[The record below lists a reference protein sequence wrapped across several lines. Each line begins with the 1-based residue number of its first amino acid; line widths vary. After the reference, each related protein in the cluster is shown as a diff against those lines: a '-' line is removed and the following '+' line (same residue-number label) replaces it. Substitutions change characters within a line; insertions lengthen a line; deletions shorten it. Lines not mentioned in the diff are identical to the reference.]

1 MRRELL
7 TLSDTSV
14 NNIEIGDICWV
25 NYPYEED
32 SQKDNNGDSTW
43 GKLRPAL
50 VINKNI
56 NEDRPL
62 FVLKGT
68 TSHNQFY
75 NQSENIRYI
84 DGMRFNC
91 NSIAMLKPHHFL
103 GFIDHIDFHDQRF
116 QNILKTAYELDKHNR
131 LVFSTYEDY
140 IMNTDR
146 RLINILN
153 EANDKSI
160 IKSNCTWKEVY
171 AIYNT
176 LLPHEKLYLGN
187 RFIDSPNTVF
197 RWIVKRNT
205 ENAGFIMLYDM
216 KRPGSHRGELI
227 VTVAIWEKYRGM
239 GVLQELQAAAEKFVS
254 SSSKYNRLIW
264 YAKDANKKSIHCAE
278 KLGYTKKLHE
288 LDHWVFDKTI
298 KNKKSLESNSNE
310 LNIGK
315 NIDISLTDYKTC
327 KSIYEKKKKKDKI
340 AINAYGTS
348 TVFSDGDE
356 VVKRYCCTIDTVP
369 VGFMEYSRYNDG
381 YTYISIVILSKYRG
395 KPYNIANRF
404 ITLAK
409 MDNTSI
415 RYVVNKKNIAS
426 QKFIEKHPEFKLAD
440 KTRDCYVYEYQKPK
454 SNNNDKELIIEEFN
468 KQLNDADYG
477 KVIYSEINSIPVQE
491 SNNMPMVFSEDDVY
505 CNMSKFRNP
514 YNIIFVCGTSGSGKS
529 TLSKYLS
536 DVHNA
541 TYVSLDHIMFWINRK
556 PRTDMEVKLFDPTIY
571 KYYKEKGIL
580 FDELVE
586 ICNSKNRKF
595 FDYAKNRILDYI
607 EWLSN
612 QDEQFI
618 IEGIQTSWV
627 YNKNKFIVYPF
638 IFKGTSMIKSWIRR
652 AMREKDFFYKFD
664 LKIALKWSS
673 EWKRDINRI
682 RNAVMLKTTDIYT
695 RKEVYVNN
703 ETAKNSM

>member
-1 MRRELL
+1 MMK
-7 TLSDTSV
+7 T
-14 NNIEIGDICWV
+14 
-25 NYPYEED
+25 
-32 SQKDNNGDSTW
+32 
-43 GKLRPAL
+43 
-50 VINKNI
+50 
-56 NEDRPL
+56 
-62 FVLKGT
+62 
-68 TSHNQFY
+68 
-75 NQSENIRYI
+75 
-84 DGMRFNC
+84 NC
-91 NSIAMLKPHHFL
+91 KW
-103 GFIDHIDFHDQRF
+103 D
-116 QNILKTAYELDKHNR
+116 
-131 LVFSTYEDY
+131 
-140 IMNTDR
+140 
-146 RLINILN
+146 
-153 EANDKSI
+153 
-160 IKSNCTWKEVY
+160 EVY
-171 AIYNT
+171 SIYNT

-187 RFIDSPNTVF
+187 HFIDSPYTVF

-227 VTVAIWEKYRGM
+227 VTVAIREKYRGM

-327 KSIYEKKKKKDKI
+327 KSIYEQLSKKDKI

-612 QDEQFI
+612 RRNPNKL
-618 IEGIQTSWV
+618 GI
-627 YNKNKFIVYPF
+627 
-638 IFKGTSMIKSWIRR
+638 
-652 AMREKDFFYKFD
+652 
-664 LKIALKWSS
+664 
-673 EWKRDINRI
+673 
-682 RNAVMLKTTDIYT
+682 
-695 RKEVYVNN
+695 
-703 ETAKNSM
+703 

>member
-1 MRRELL
+1 MLAMSEYCLQDYESAAQYFKKYYERYPKGYYAEQAKYYVGESLYASTPEPRLDQSPTIQAISAYQDFIDVYPDSKLKDQATHRMFELQDKL
-7 TLSDTSV
+7 VIKEYYNAKLYYDLGTYFGNCTSGGNNYQACIVTAQNALSD
-14 NNIEIGDICWV
+14 
-25 NYPYEED
+25 YPYSNMREQF
-32 SQKDNNGDSTW
+32 SI
-43 GKLRPAL
+43 L
-50 VINKNI
+50 V
-56 NEDRPL
+56 
-62 FVLKGT
+62 
-68 TSHNQFY
+68 
-75 NQSENIRYI
+75 
-84 DGMRFNC
+84 
-91 NSIAMLKPHHFL
+91 
-103 GFIDHIDFHDQRF
+103 
-116 QNILKTAYELDKHNR
+116 
-131 LVFSTYEDY
+131 
-140 IMNTDR
+140 
-146 RLINILN
+146 
-153 EANDKSI
+153 
-160 IKSNCTWKEVY
+160 
-171 AIYNT
+171 
-176 LLPHEKLYLGN
+176 
-187 RFIDSPNTVF
+187 
-197 RWIVKRNT
+197 
-205 ENAGFIMLYDM
+205 M
-216 KRPGSHRGELI
+216 K
-227 VTVAIWEKYRGM
+227 
-239 GVLQELQAAAEKFVS
+239 
-254 SSSKYNRLIW
+254 SKYQ
-264 YAKDANKKSIHCAE
+264 
-278 KLGYTKKLHE
+278 
-288 LDHWVFDKTI
+288 
-298 KNKKSLESNSNE
+298 
-310 LNIGK
+310 
-315 NIDISLTDYKTC
+315 
-327 KSIYEKKKKKDKI
+327 
-340 AINAYGTS
+340 
-348 TVFSDGDE
+348 
-356 VVKRYCCTIDTVP
+356 
-369 VGFMEYSRYNDG
+369 
-381 YTYISIVILSKYRG
+381 
-395 KPYNIANRF
+395 
-404 ITLAK
+404 LAK
-409 MDNTSI
+409 MSVI
-415 RYVVNKKNIAS
+415 SKQMERYEDAQDECYGFLNEYPDSKERVTAEKYIEGCK
-426 QKFIEKHPEFKLAD
+426 KFIEKHPEFKLAD

-673 EWKRDINRI
+673 EWK
-682 RNAVMLKTTDIYT
+682 K
-695 RKEVYVNN
+695 
-703 ETAKNSM
+703 